1 MRVRIVLTASALG
14 LVAASAVPAAERGAP
29 SAARPTFAGS
39 WALNKGLSDDASA
52 KVKDAMGEHRRGGP
66 RGGGPMPG
74 GPAGVGPMA
83 GGPVGGP
90 MRGPGM
96 GSGMGAPPDHEEME
110 RMRTAMDEA
119 LRPSEALLVSQEGV
133 AFEVVHDGE
142 RVERLYA
149 DGRKNKNSAGVER
162 KTKWDADK
170 LVTEAKLGGFGAS
183 VKITQT
189 WAFLEAEHLTITT
202 RLEGGPFENGLV
214 LKRVYDRVPAP

>member
-1 MRVRIVLTASALG
+1 MRVTVVLTAGLLG
-14 LVAASAVPAAERGAP
+14 LVAVSADAAAERGAP
-29 SAARPTFAGS
+29 AAARPTFAGS
-39 WALNKGLSDDASA
+39 WALNKERSDDAGA
-52 KVKDAMGEHRRGGP
+52 KMKEARGEHPRGP
-66 RGGGPMPG
+66 RGGGPMGG
-74 GPAGVGPMA
+74 GPTGVGPMA

-96 GSGMGAPPDHEEME
+96 GSGMGAPPDPEEME
-110 RMRTAMDEA
+110 RMQTAMDDA

-149 DGRKNKNSAGVER
+149 DGRKNKSSAGIER
-162 KTKWDADK
+162 KTKWDAGT

-183 VKITQT
+183 MKITQT
-189 WAFLEAEHLTITT
+189 WAILEAEHLTITT

-214 LKRVYDRVPAP
+214 LKRVYGRVPVP